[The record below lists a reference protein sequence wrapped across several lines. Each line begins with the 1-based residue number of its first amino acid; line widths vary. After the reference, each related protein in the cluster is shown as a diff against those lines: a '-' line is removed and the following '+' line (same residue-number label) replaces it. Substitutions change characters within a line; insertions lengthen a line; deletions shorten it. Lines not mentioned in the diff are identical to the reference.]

1 MKSANYY
8 AAGGIDRASQ
18 LRTDEVWLAERLADP
33 SSRFAPVWQMHNLFE
48 QDDEQRP
55 VFLQSGDAATTA
67 ADEVILLGLA
77 SGTAYFALDYSNH
90 AEPPLNGR
98 GVFRDLRTV
107 GALLSHQAG
116 TLLAYARGIVY
127 WHIRHRHCGECGA
140 PTLSR
145 HAGHLRVCSNPDCGA
160 SCFPRTDPAVIMLVY
175 DGERVLMGRQN
186 RWPPG
191 MHSVLAGFVEPGESL
206 EGAVAREIFEEAGI
220 EIDDIRYHS
229 SQPWPFPSSIMLGFT
244 ARAVTTQLVV
254 DYTELAE
261 ARWYS
266 HEELLQSPE
275 DEGFRLPRADS
286 IARRLVDDWLGA

>member
-1 MKSANYY
+1 MKAANYY
-8 AAGGIDRASQ
+8 ASGGIDRASQ
-18 LRTDEVWLAERLADP
+18 LRTDDAWLAERLADP
-33 SSRFAPVWQMHNLFE
+33 NSRFAPVWRMHNLFE
-48 QDDEQRP
+48 KDDEQQP
-55 VFLQSGDAATTA
+55 VFLQSGDAAAAA
-67 ADEVILLGLA
+67 ADEVVLLGLA
-77 SGTAYFALDYSNH
+77 NGTTYFALDYSNH
-90 AEPPLNGR
+90 AEPPLGGQ
-98 GVFRDLRTV
+98 GVFRDLRAV

-127 WHIRHRHCGECGA
+127 WHIRHRYCGECGA
-140 PTLSR
+140 PTHSR
-145 HAGHLRVCSNPDCGA
+145 QAGHLRVCSNPECGV
-160 SCFPRTDPAVIMLVY
+160 SCFPRTDPAVIMLVH

-244 ARAVTTQLVV
+244 ARAITTRLVV

-266 HEELLQSPE
+266 RQELLQSPE

-286 IARRLVDDWLGA
+286 IARRLLDDWLGA